1 MVQEENK
8 EIYRIE
14 TKELFNKDDE
24 QWIITTL
31 SNYLY
36 DIIKETADL
45 IKVRD
50 KIVRNNRINK
60 GKMDDYIEVTKEEF
74 EAYNKFKQ
82 ERGL

>member
-24 QWIITTL
+24 QWIITRL
-31 SNYLY
+31 SDYLY

-74 EAYNKFKQ
+74 EAYHQYNQ